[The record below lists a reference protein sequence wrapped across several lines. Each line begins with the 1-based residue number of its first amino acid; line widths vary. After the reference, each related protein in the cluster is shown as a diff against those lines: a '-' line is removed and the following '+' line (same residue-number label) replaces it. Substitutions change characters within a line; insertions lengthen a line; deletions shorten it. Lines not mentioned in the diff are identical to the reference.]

1 MTLLFLNSLGTGEV
15 ILIMF
20 VVLMLF
26 GSKGIPDVVK
36 NLGKGMKE
44 IRNASNE
51 IKRDIQS
58 SALDMKKDL
67 KMEDVLDI
75 TSIEEKNNPKE
86 EGKAQ
91 PPVDVKNLNAKKS
104 NDSDKLKAEN
114 KPSEPNTNKDKTA

>member
-51 IKRDIQS
+51 IKRDIQN

-67 KMEDVLDI
+67 KMENVFEDI
-75 TSIEEKNNPKE
+75 TSIEEPKE
-86 EGKAQ
+86 KDKVVQ
-91 PPVDVKNLNAKKS
+91 PPVDVKNLKTKDSADTEKLDKETIKKTS
-104 NDSDKLKAEN
+104 GTK
-114 KPSEPNTNKDKTA
+114 KDKTA